1 MSATRDARR
10 TAGAD
15 GRDPATLKARL
26 AAGELTIGSWIQFG
40 HPSIG
45 EVLGAAGFDWL
56 VIDLEHS
63 VITLPETQALITAI
77 APTGAAT
84 IVRLSSNDPVQIK
97 RVMDAG
103 ATGVMVPNVRSAAE
117 ARAAVEAVHYPPRG
131 TRGVGLARAQGYG
144 ADFAAYRD
152 ALADT
157 AVVIVMIEHVD
168 AVEAVDEILAVDGV
182 DGWIVGPYDLSGSL
196 GIPGELDDPR
206 VSAMLERVREAG
218 ERAGRPGGLHVVEPD
233 PGALEA
239 LIARGLRLLGY
250 GTDARFLDA
259 TARRDLARIAR
270 RD

>member
-1 MSATRDARR
+1 M
-10 TAGAD
+10 
-15 GRDPATLKARL
+15 
-26 AAGELTIGSWIQFG
+26 AAGELTIGSWIQLG

-45 EVLGAAGFDWL
+45 EVLGSAGFDWL

-63 VITLPETQALITAI
+63 VITLPEAQALMTAI

-144 ADFAAYRD
+144 AGTGFAAYRD

-168 AVEAVDEILAVDGV
+168 AVEAIDDILAVEGV
-182 DGWIVGPYDLSGSL
+182 DGWVVGPYDLSGSL
-196 GIPGELDDPR
+196 GIPGALDDAR
-206 VSAMLERVREAG
+206 VTGLLERVREAG
-218 ERAGRPGGLHVVEPD
+218 ERAGTPGGLHQVEPD
-233 PGALEA
+233 PAALEA
-239 LIARGLRLLGY
+239 LVARGFRFLGY
-250 GTDARFLDA
+250 GTDARFLDV
-259 TARRDLARIAR
+259 TARRDLARLQR
-270 RD
+270 GG

>member
-1 MSATRDARR
+1 MSAARDA
-10 TAGAD
+10 
-15 GRDPATLKARL
+15 ATLKRRL
-26 AAGELTIGSWIQFG
+26 AAGELTIGSWVTLG

-45 EVLGAAGFDWL
+45 EVMGAAGFDWL

-63 VITLPETQALITAI
+63 VITLPEAQALITAI
-77 APTGAAT
+77 GPTGAAS

-144 ADFAAYRD
+144 ADFPAYRD

-168 AVEAVDEILAVDGV
+168 AVAAADDILAVDGV
-182 DGWIVGPYDLSGSL
+182 DGWVVGPYDLSGSL

-206 VSAMLERVREAG
+206 VSALLERVREAG
-218 ERAGRPGGLHVVEPD
+218 ERAGRPGGLHQVEPD
-233 PGALEA
+233 PEALERLVA
-239 LIARGLRLLGY
+239 SGLRFLGY
-250 GTDARFLDA
+250 GTDLRFLDVH
-259 TARRDLARIAR
+259 ARRDLARLR
-270 RD
+270 GR